1 MESPAIP
8 APRVLALVLAVA
20 ATLVGGCRPQYSSTF
35 PLEWRG
41 VEGIP
46 RPSSPVA
53 EGLRKQTLHIEAFAD
68 TRSDPKRIGTV
79 EANQTPVSTT
89 SDVAAH
95 LTKRFGE
102 LMTSAGAR
110 IVDSGA
116 TITLKP
122 ELIVYQVIE
131 GGLFN
136 ADVRI
141 RVTALE
147 NGKVV
152 YEGTHSGKSK
162 RWGHSHNPENY
173 NEALSNALF
182 EATQQLLNDE
192 QLASVLGAPT
202 TGAVS
207 KGN

>member
-1 MESPAIP
+1 M
-8 APRVLALVLAVA
+8 
-20 ATLVGGCRPQYSSTF
+20 
-35 PLEWRG
+35 
-41 VEGIP
+41 
-46 RPSSPVA
+46 
-53 EGLRKQTLHIEAFAD
+53 K
-68 TRSDPKRIGTV
+68 GTG
-79 EANQTPVSTT
+79 
-89 SDVAAH
+89 
-95 LTKRFGE
+95 FGE
-102 LMTSAGAR
+102 LLTSAGAKL
-110 IVDSGA
+110 VDTGA

-122 ELIVYQVIE
+122 ELIVYQVVE

-162 RWGHSHNPENY
+162 RWGHSRNPENY

-182 EATQQLLNDE
+182 EATQELLQDD

-202 TGAVS
+202 TGTVS
-207 KGN
+207 RAN